1 MDFETVAQVLPF
13 LTQGALVTFEIS
25 FLALLIGTLLGF
37 VLAALRLSHNKFVR
51 LFTIVYVWFFR
62 GIPILMVLV
71 FIYYTP
77 PFGITLSAFAAG
89 LLGLSLNA
97 AAYKAEIIRTG
108 ILAIPK
114 GQIEAAE
121 AIGMTPWQILIR
133 IRIPQIV
140 RFVLPTYISNSVAL
154 LKESAQVS
162 VITVPDLMLR
172 AQNQFSST
180 YKPYETLGVAAL
192 LYLLMTSLLMLLQLY
207 SEKKLNLNRSIK

>member
-1 MDFETVAQVLPF
+1 MNLEKVMQVLPF
-13 LTQGALVTFEIS
+13 LLEGAVVTFEIS
-25 FLALLIGTLLGF
+25 ILAIIIGTLLGF
-37 VLAALRLSHNKFVR
+37 LLAALRLSNNKLVQ
-51 LFTIVYVWFFR
+51 LFAIVYIWVFR
-62 GIPILMVLV
+62 GVPILMVLV

-108 ILAIPK
+108 MLAIPK

-133 IRIPQIV
+133 IRIPQII
-140 RFVLPTYISNSVAL
+140 RFIIPTYISNSVAL

-162 VITVPDLMLR
+162 VITVPDLMLN
-172 AQNQFSST
+172 AQSQFSST
-180 YKPYETLGVAAL
+180 YMPLETLGVAAV
-192 LYLLMTSLLMLLQLY
+192 LYLIMTSVLMSLQIY
-207 SEKKLNLNRSIK
+207 SERKLKLNHGYK

>member
-1 MDFETVAQVLPF
+1 MNLETVVQVFPF
-13 LTQGALVTFEIS
+13 LLQGALVTFEIS
-25 FLALLIGTLLGF
+25 ILAIIIGTVLGF
-37 VLAALRLSHNKFVR
+37 LLAVLRLSHNRLVR
-51 LFTIVYVWFFR
+51 FLAITYIWVFR
-62 GIPILMVLV
+62 GIPILMILV

-77 PFGITLSAFAAG
+77 PFGITLSAFGAG
-89 LLGLSLNA
+89 LLGLSFNA

-108 ILAIPK
+108 LLAIPK

-133 IRIPQIV
+133 IQIPQVI
-140 RFVLPTYISNSVAL
+140 RFILPTYISNSVAL

-180 YKPYETLGVAAL
+180 YMPFETLGVAAA
-192 LYLLMTSLLMLLQLY
+192 LYLCMTSVLMTLQIY
-207 SEKKLNLNRSIK
+207 TERKLKLHAGRR